1 MRCTM
6 TILTIALC
14 CWLPGKAAY
23 ADGATAQADAVAPA
37 TAAVA
42 TPTTAAVAAP
52 ATPPDTAS
60 SNLLSTGVTGTNHE
74 TPATVQHV
82 AMTQAES
89 HTSSVQDLSI
99 FVVLSL
105 GIMGLLWVRRHTSE
119 L

>member
-14 CWLPGKAAY
+14 CWLPGKVAY
-23 ADGATAQADAVAPA
+23 ADGAAAQADAV
-37 TAAVA
+37 
-42 TPTTAAVAAP
+42 AP

-60 SNLLSTGVTGTNHE
+60 SNMPESSAFSTNRE
-74 TPATVQHV
+74 TPATVQRV

>member
-1 MRCTM
+1 M

-23 ADGATAQADAVAPA
+23 ADGATAQVDAVAPA

-42 TPTTAAVAAP
+42 TPG
-52 ATPPDTAS
+52 TPPDTAS

-74 TPATVQHV
+74 TPATVKHV